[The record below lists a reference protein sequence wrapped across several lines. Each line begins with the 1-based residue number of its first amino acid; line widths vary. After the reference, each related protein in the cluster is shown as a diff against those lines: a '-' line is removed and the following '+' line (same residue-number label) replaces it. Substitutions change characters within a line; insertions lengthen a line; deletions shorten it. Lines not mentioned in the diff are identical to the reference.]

1 MKSVLRETLTF
12 CVGLLLV
19 YLFLFAVEAQ
29 DAQRAALVLISALI
43 VGGYVL
49 ADGIKKT
56 KW

>member
-1 MKSVLRETLTF
+1 MKPLLKEMLTF
-12 CVGLLLV
+12 CVGLLLI

-29 DAQRAALVLISALI
+29 DAQKAALALI
-43 VGGYVL
+43 AALMIGGYVL

>member
-1 MKSVLRETLTF
+1 MKSILRETLTF
-12 CVGLLLV
+12 CVGLMLI

-29 DAQRAALVLISALI
+29 DAQRAAIVLIAILM

>member
-1 MKSVLRETLTF
+1 MKSILRETLTF

-29 DAQRAALVLISALI
+29 DAQRAALSLIAVLM